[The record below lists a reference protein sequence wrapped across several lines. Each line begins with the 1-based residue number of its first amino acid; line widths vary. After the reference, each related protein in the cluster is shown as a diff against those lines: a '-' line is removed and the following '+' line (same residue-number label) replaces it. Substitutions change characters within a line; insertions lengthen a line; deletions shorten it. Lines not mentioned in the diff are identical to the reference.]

1 MMGNSSQ
8 RGVGNRRFK
17 GEGVRGQAPGAAPGL
32 LRRTR
37 RRPVLSVKPQVTVA
51 ERIGVSSWSCMMN
64 FACNSHI
71 SGLFDR
77 PVALAPLLDEIPV
90 AIALLDP
97 NRRIVFVNR
106 ALEALTGFAYPDP
119 AGIPCAQVMRS
130 DICLQR
136 CPAARLDDPLDP
148 LCLEGDILN
157 RDRQK
162 IPVRVTFAPIRDVH
176 GCLIGFLE
184 TLEDVRLL
192 RELDGKIGSAYGF
205 GKLIGRSPEME
216 RIFRIL
222 PVIAQSDSSVL
233 ITGETGTGKD
243 FVAEAIHQSSQR
255 AKGPFVKV
263 NCGALPETLLESELF
278 GHQKGAF
285 TGAME
290 NKPGRF
296 RLAHNGSLYLTEIG
310 DLPLSLQVKLLTFLD
325 DKVVYPLGSTKG
337 FHVNV
342 RVIAATHRN
351 LEQMVQA
358 GDFREDLLFRL
369 NVVRQHLPP
378 LRERGDDP
386 RLLLD
391 HFLNKLSSQ
400 FKKPIKGFSPKSLRI
415 LQGYS
420 YPGNV
425 RELRNIVEYAVNF
438 CQEDQ
443 IQPRH
448 LPAYLTQAKHAP
460 PPAER
465 AATGVGAVSTLL
477 LNGKEADLNW
487 QDLERKM
494 IMEALLKAKGRRSQ
508 AARILG
514 WGRSTLWRKM
524 KHYGLA
530 S

>member
-1 MMGNSSQ
+1 MN
-8 RGVGNRRFK
+8 
-17 GEGVRGQAPGAAPGL
+17 
-32 LRRTR
+32 T
-37 RRPVLSVKPQVTVA
+37 LS
-51 ERIGVSSWSCMMN
+51 E
-64 FACNSHI
+64 SHI
-71 SGLFDR
+71 DNLFR
-77 PVALAPLLDEIPV
+77 MPVPFAPLMDEVPV
-90 AIALLDP
+90 AIVLLDP
-97 NRRIVFVNR
+97 DRRVVFVNR
-106 ALEALTGFAYPDP
+106 ALEALTGFVHHEV
-119 AGIPCAQVMRS
+119 AGIPCAHIVRS
-130 DICLQR
+130 DICLQH
-136 CPAARLDDPLDP
+136 CPALRSSDLSEPV
-148 LCLEGDILN
+148 CLEGDLIN

-162 IPVRVTFAPIRDVH
+162 IPIRVTFAPVRDTQGNV
-176 GCLIGFLE
+176 IGFLE

-192 RELDGKIGSAYGF
+192 RELDGKISKAYSF
-205 GKLIGRSPEME
+205 GQLIGRSPQME

-243 FVAEAIHQSSQR
+243 FVAESIHQASQR
-255 AKGPFVKV
+255 AKGPFVKI

-296 RLAHNGSLYLTEIG
+296 RLAHNGTLYLTEIG

-342 RVIAATHRN
+342 RVIAATHRH
-351 LEQMVQA
+351 LEQMVRE
-358 GDFREDLLFRL
+358 GRFREDLLFRL

-378 LRERGDDP
+378 LRERGDDV

-391 HFLNKLSSQ
+391 HFLYNFASQ
-400 FKKPIKGFSPKSLRI
+400 FKKPVKGFSAKALRI
-415 LQGYS
+415 LISYS

-425 RELRNIVEYAVNF
+425 RELRNIVEYAANV

-448 LPAYLTQAKHAP
+448 LPAYLTEAKATEPRSGTGESVQSSFQAP
-460 PPAER
+460 VV
-465 AATGVGAVSTLL
+465 TTDSLD
-477 LNGKEADLNW
+477 ADLSW
-487 QDLERKM
+487 EAMERKM
-494 IMEALLKAKGRRSQ
+494 IMEALVQAKGRRSK
-508 AARILG
+508 AAGILG

-524 KHYGLA
+524 KQYGIA
-530 S
+530 SR

>member
-1 MMGNSSQ
+1 MNIPYESQ
-8 RGVGNRRFK
+8 
-17 GEGVRGQAPGAAPGL
+17 
-32 LRRTR
+32 
-37 RRPVLSVKPQVTVA
+37 
-51 ERIGVSSWSCMMN
+51 ID
-64 FACNSHI
+64 
-71 SGLFDR
+71 GLFEL
-77 PVALAPLLDEIPV
+77 PVAFSPLMDEIPV
-90 AIALLDP
+90 AIALLSPD
-97 NRRIVFVNR
+97 RKVVLINR
-106 ALEALTGFAYPDP
+106 ALETLTGFVHHAA
-119 AGIPCAQVMRS
+119 AGIPCAHVMRS
-130 DICLQR
+130 NICLQQ
-136 CPAARLDDPLDP
+136 CPAVRAKDLSEPV
-148 LCLEGDILN
+148 CLEGDLIN

-162 IPVRVTFAPIRDVH
+162 IPIRVTFAPVRDMDGNLV
-176 GCLIGFLE
+176 GFME

-192 RELDGKIGSAYGF
+192 RELDGKIGKAYGF
-205 GKLIGRSPEME
+205 GQLIGHSPQME

-243 FVAEAIHQSSQR
+243 FVAEAIHQASQR

-296 RLAHNGSLYLTEIG
+296 RLAHNGTLYLTEIG

-337 FHVNV
+337 FHVNA

-351 LEQMVQA
+351 LEQMVKE
-358 GDFREDLLFRL
+358 GRFREDLLFRL

-378 LRERGDDP
+378 LRERGDDI

-391 HFLNKLSSQ
+391 HFLHHLTSQ
-400 FKKPIKGFSPKSLRI
+400 FKKPMKGFSVKALRI
-415 LQGYS
+415 LRNYT

-425 RELRNIVEYAVNF
+425 RELRNIVEYAVNI
-438 CQEDQ
+438 CQENQ

-448 LPAYLTQAKHAP
+448 LPAYLTEVKTPESDKGTEELGPTFSSISAMAP
-460 PPAER
+460 E
-465 AATGVGAVSTLL
+465 T
-477 LNGKEADLNW
+477 KDADLNW
-487 QDLERKM
+487 EAMERKM
-494 IMEALLKAKGRRSQ
+494 IMEALLQAKGRRSK
-508 AARILG
+508 AASILG

-524 KHYGLA
+524 KQYGLA